1 MAQLVSLG
9 RAPVAPTAVAARAA
23 AARQPALAAVQHAA
37 AVRHPQQR
45 RSLQPCR
52 AANAEAEAQAA
63 PAAEGAEPVKPKL
76 MSEAWESVIQMKQE
90 GTIVE
95 TVVKAANKSGLN
107 LKIGKLQAFLP
118 YKLLDPARLE
128 NFRNADGSR
137 TMPAGGH
144 KQLVGTK
151 LRVRVTQVIV
161 PEKRLIVS
169 EKAVL
174 LDELAN
180 MLQPGDVIEGVVGA
194 IMDWGCFV
202 ECRTVNGR
210 PCPRAEA
217 VLPLRELSYAWVA
230 TASELLKPGQAVRV
244 SVLFRQTDPQA
255 KVVVSLKRM
264 EDDPLK
270 ETLDNVLP
278 LNGASYEQL
287 EEVPASVPQ
296 GVDEI
301 LEALAQ
307 QPGVEGVTLGRSV
320 EEKRTVSQDLEL
332 WITKEQLDDGFNLA
346 VRAGRRV
353 QEVHVVTKMSP
364 ADMRAAVQRV
374 LRSIA

>member
-1 MAQLVSLG
+1 MATLVSL
-9 RAPVAPTAVAARAA
+9 RLAPAAPTAVAARPAA
-23 AARQPALAAVQHAA
+23 VRQPALAAVQHAA
-37 AVRHPQQR
+37 ARRHPQQR
-45 RSLQPCR
+45 RSLVPCR
-52 AANAEAEAQAA
+52 AADTEAEAQVQA
-63 PAAEGAEPVKPKL
+63 GAEAVKPKL
-76 MSEAWESVIQMKQE
+76 MSEAWETVIQMKQE

-95 TVVKAANKSGLN
+95 TTVKGANKSGLN

-128 NFRNADGSR
+128 NYRNADGSR
-137 TMPAGGH
+137 AMPPGGH
-144 KQLVGTK
+144 KQLIGAK

-174 LDELAN
+174 LDELAKE
-180 MLQPGDVIEGVVGA
+180 LQPGDVVEGVVGA

-202 ECRTVNGR
+202 ECRTVNGK

-230 TASELLKPGQAVRV
+230 SASELLKPGQSVRV
-244 SVLFRQTDPQA
+244 SVLYRQIEPQA

-301 LEALAQ
+301 LEALAG

-364 ADMRAAVQRV
+364 SDMRATVQRV
-374 LRSIA
+374 LRSIT